1 VDYVYLWADGIHVNI
16 HLEEQKI
23 TDDLDE
29 LLACCGYPAGH
40 WVHLRTA
47 SPIGP
52 AFATVRH
59 RTKVTEGPGSKA
71 AGSAMAFKVIQA
83 AQDHRRM
90 INAPHLVALD
100 RAGARF
106 ERGVLIER
114 PEPAAA

>member
-16 HLEEQKI
+16 HLKEQKI

-47 SPIGP
+47 SPIG
-52 AFATVRH
+52 
-59 RTKVTEGPGSKA
+59 
-71 AGSAMAFKVIQA
+71 QA

-90 INAPHLVALD
+90 VNAPHLVALD

>member
-1 VDYVYLWADGIHVNI
+1 VVITRLTGTWDAGQRAVAQRDLSGVDYVYLWADGIHVNI

-29 LLACCGYPAGH
+29 SIACCGYPAGH

-59 RTKVTEGPGSKA
+59 RTKATEGPGHAS
-71 AGSAMAFKVIQA
+71 SAVS
-83 AQDHRRM
+83 
-90 INAPHLVALD
+90 
-100 RAGARF
+100 
-106 ERGVLIER
+106 
-114 PEPAAA
+114 